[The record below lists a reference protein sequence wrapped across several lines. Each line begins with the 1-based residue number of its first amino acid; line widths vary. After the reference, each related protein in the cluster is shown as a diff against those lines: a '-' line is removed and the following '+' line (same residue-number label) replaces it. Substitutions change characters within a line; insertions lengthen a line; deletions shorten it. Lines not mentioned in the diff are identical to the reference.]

1 VVGGFFFYFI
11 FLVKNYLVNLQIK
24 LKHKNMES
32 NKIQEF
38 IQYLQQNNQQDEL
51 SDYFTKYTAAESTT
65 PIITEQPKLNLNSVF
80 KIQNPIV
87 SNPSVINTP
96 VSNKTSIKAPK
107 VETTTSVVNDVPE
120 TSKVNN
126 TGTGTNFKNRQEF
139 INAIA
144 PAAKKVAA
152 ELGIDPNIIIGQAIA
167 EQGDGKTSTV
177 RNANNIF
184 NITAFG
190 WKGDV
195 YKGRDYNQ
203 KGELKEGVAFRKYA
217 TIEDSIRDWGEL
229 MKRKY
234 RKSLAAAKI
243 SPEEF
248 FKVHAWSGYAE
259 GVGATKQEAK
269 NKLYNLYKNTYKK
282 YV

>member
-1 VVGGFFFYFI
+1 
-11 FLVKNYLVNLQIK
+11 
-24 LKHKNMES
+24 MES

-38 IQYLQQNNQQDEL
+38 IQYVNQNNQQDLL
-51 SDYFTKYTAAESTT
+51 SDYFTKYKAAEVPAPTLVEQSK
-65 PIITEQPKLNLNSVF
+65 PIFNTAF

-87 SNPSVINTP
+87 SNSNVTP
-96 VSNKTSIKAPK
+96 ISNSNKTSIKAPK
-107 VETTTSVVNDVPE
+107 TEITTPVVDNTTQTV
-120 TSKVNN
+120 KINN

-167 EQGDGKTSTV
+167 EQGDGRTSNV

-184 NITAFG
+184 NITAYG

-195 YKGRDYNQ
+195 YRGRDYNQ
-203 KGELKEGVAFRKYA
+203 KGELKKGVAFRKYA
-217 TIEDSIRDWGEL
+217 TIEDSVRDWGEL

-234 RKSLAAAKI
+234 GKSLAAAKI

-248 FKVHAWSGYAE
+248 FKTHAWSGYAE

-269 NKLYNLYKNTYKK
+269 NKLYNLYKSTYKK

>member
-1 VVGGFFFYFI
+1 
-11 FLVKNYLVNLQIK
+11 
-24 LKHKNMES
+24 MDS

-38 IQYLQQNNQQDEL
+38 IQYLQQNNQQDSL
-51 SDYFTKYTAAESTT
+51 SDYFVKYSAKNTDNFQNELPQSP
-65 PIITEQPKLNLNSVF
+65 PISLNDSF
-80 KIQNPIV
+80 KIKSPILPNT
-87 SNPSVINTP
+87 SKISSVPI
-96 VSNKTSIKAPK
+96 SKKTSIKPPEIK
-107 VETTTSVVNDVPE
+107 VETPVVSNTTQ
-120 TSKVNN
+120 TSQVNN
-126 TGTGTNFKNRQEF
+126 TGTGTSFKNRQEF

-167 EQGDGKTSTV
+167 EQGDGRTSNV

-203 KGELKEGVAFRKYA
+203 KGELKEGVGFRKYA
-217 TIEDSIRDWGEL
+217 TIEDSVRDWGEL

-234 RKSLAAAKI
+234 GKSLAAAKI

-248 FKVHAWSGYAE
+248 FKVHSWSGYAE

>member
-1 VVGGFFFYFI
+1 
-11 FLVKNYLVNLQIK
+11 
-24 LKHKNMES
+24 MES

-38 IQYLQQNNQQDEL
+38 IQYVNQNNQQDLL
-51 SDYFTKYTAAESTT
+51 SDYFTTYKAAEVPAPTIVEQSK
-65 PIITEQPKLNLNSVF
+65 PIFNTAF

-87 SNPSVINTP
+87 SNSNVTP
-96 VSNKTSIKAPK
+96 ISNSNKTSIKAP
-107 VETTTSVVNDVPE
+107 ETEITTPMVDNTTQTV
-120 TSKVNN
+120 KINN
-126 TGTGTNFKNRQEF
+126 TGTGTSFKNRQEF

-167 EQGDGKTSTV
+167 EQGDGKTSNV

-184 NITAFG
+184 NITAYG

-195 YKGRDYNQ
+195 YHGRDYNQ
-203 KGELKEGVAFRKYA
+203 KGELKEGVGFRKYA
-217 TIEDSIRDWGEL
+217 TIEDSVRDWGEL

-234 RKSLAAAKI
+234 GKSLAAAKI

-248 FKVHAWSGYAE
+248 FKTHAWSGYAE
-259 GVGATKQEAK
+259 GVGTTKQEAK
-269 NKLYNLYKNTYKK
+269 NKLYNLYKSTYKK

>member
-1 VVGGFFFYFI
+1 
-11 FLVKNYLVNLQIK
+11 
-24 LKHKNMES
+24 MES

-38 IQYLQQNNQQDEL
+38 IQYVNQNNQQDLL
-51 SDYFTKYTAAESTT
+51 SDYFTKYKAAEVPAPTLVEQSK
-65 PIITEQPKLNLNSVF
+65 PIFNTAF

-87 SNPSVINTP
+87 SNSNVTP
-96 VSNKTSIKAPK
+96 ISNSNKTSIKAPK
-107 VETTTSVVNDVPE
+107 TEITTPVVDNTTQTV
-120 TSKVNN
+120 KINN

-167 EQGDGKTSTV
+167 EQGDGRTSNV

-184 NITAFG
+184 NITAYG

-195 YKGRDYNQ
+195 YRGRDYNQ
-203 KGELKEGVAFRKYA
+203 KGELKEGVGFRKYA
-217 TIEDSIRDWGEL
+217 TIEDSVRDWGEL

-234 RKSLAAAKI
+234 GKSLAAAKI

-248 FKVHAWSGYAE
+248 FKVHSWSGYAE

-269 NKLYNLYKNTYKK
+269 NKLYNLYKSTYKK

>member
-1 VVGGFFFYFI
+1 
-11 FLVKNYLVNLQIK
+11 
-24 LKHKNMES
+24 MES

-38 IQYLQQNNQQDEL
+38 IQYINQNNQQDLL
-51 SDYFTKYTAAESTT
+51 SDYFTTYKATEVPTTTLVEQYKPIFNTA
-65 PIITEQPKLNLNSVF
+65 F

-87 SNPSVINTP
+87 SNSNVTP
-96 VSNKTSIKAPK
+96 IYNSNKTSIKAPK
-107 VETTTSVVNDVPE
+107 TEITTPVVDNTTQTV
-120 TSKVNN
+120 KINN

-167 EQGDGKTSTV
+167 EQGDGRTSNI

-184 NITAFG
+184 NITAYG

-195 YKGRDYNQ
+195 YRGRDYNQ
-203 KGELKEGVAFRKYA
+203 KGELKEGMAFRKYS
-217 TIEDSIRDWGEL
+217 TIEDSVRDWGEL
-229 MKRKY
+229 MKKKY

-248 FKVHAWSGYAE
+248 FKVHSWSGYAE
-259 GVGATKQEAK
+259 GVGKTKQEAK

>member
-1 VVGGFFFYFI
+1 
-11 FLVKNYLVNLQIK
+11 
-24 LKHKNMES
+24 MES

-38 IQYLQQNNQQDEL
+38 IQYLNQNNQQDSL
-51 SDYFTKYTAAESTT
+51 SDYFTKYTAAEAPAPTIVEQSK
-65 PIITEQPKLNLNSVF
+65 PIFNTAF

-87 SNPSVINTP
+87 SNNNVTP
-96 VSNKTSIKAPK
+96 ISNSNKTSIKAP
-107 VETTTSVVNDVPE
+107 ETEITTPMVDNTTQTV
-120 TSKVNN
+120 KINN
-126 TGTGTNFKNRQEF
+126 TGTGTSFKNRQEF

-167 EQGDGKTSTV
+167 EQGDGRTSTV

-184 NITAFG
+184 NITSYG

-195 YKGRDYNQ
+195 YRGRDYNQ
-203 KGELKEGVAFRKYA
+203 KGELKEGVGFRKYA
-217 TIEDSIRDWGEL
+217 TIEDSVRDWGEL

-234 RKSLAAAKI
+234 GKSLAAAKI

-248 FKVHAWSGYAE
+248 FKVHSWSGYAE

>member
-1 VVGGFFFYFI
+1 
-11 FLVKNYLVNLQIK
+11 
-24 LKHKNMES
+24 MES

-38 IQYLQQNNQQDEL
+38 IQYVNQNNQQDLL
-51 SDYFTKYTAAESTT
+51 SDYFTKYKAAEVPASTLVEQSK
-65 PIITEQPKLNLNSVF
+65 PIFNTAF

-87 SNPSVINTP
+87 SNSNVTP
-96 VSNKTSIKAPK
+96 IYNSNKTSIKAPK
-107 VETTTSVVNDVPE
+107 TEITTPVVDNTTQTV
-120 TSKVNN
+120 KINN

-167 EQGDGKTSTV
+167 EQGDGKTSNV

-184 NITAFG
+184 NITAYG

-203 KGELKEGVAFRKYA
+203 KGELKKGVAFRKYA
-217 TIEDSIRDWGEL
+217 TIEDSVRDWGEL

-234 RKSLAAAKI
+234 GKSLAAAKI

-248 FKVHAWSGYAE
+248 FKVHSWSGYAE

-269 NKLYNLYKNTYKK
+269 NKLYSLYKNTYKK

>member
-1 VVGGFFFYFI
+1 
-11 FLVKNYLVNLQIK
+11 
-24 LKHKNMES
+24 MES

-38 IQYLQQNNQQDEL
+38 LQYINQNNQQDSL
-51 SDYFTKYTAAESTT
+51 SDYFTKYTAAEAPAPT
-65 PIITEQPKLNLNSVF
+65 IAEQPKPIFNTAF

-87 SNPSVINTP
+87 SNSNIASISNP
-96 VSNKTSIKAPK
+96 NKTSIKAPK
-107 VETTTSVVNDVPE
+107 IETTTPVVDN
-120 TSKVNN
+120 TTQ
-126 TGTGTNFKNRQEF
+126 TGTGTSFKNRQEF

-167 EQGDGKTSTV
+167 EQGDGRTSNI

-184 NITAFG
+184 NITSYG

-195 YKGRDYNQ
+195 YRGRDYNQ
-203 KGELKEGVAFRKYA
+203 KGELKEGVGFRKYA
-217 TIEDSIRDWGEL
+217 TIEDSVRDWGEL

-234 RKSLAAAKI
+234 GKSLAAAKI

-248 FKVHAWSGYAE
+248 FKVHSWSGYAE

>member
-1 VVGGFFFYFI
+1 
-11 FLVKNYLVNLQIK
+11 
-24 LKHKNMES
+24 MES

-38 IQYLQQNNQQDEL
+38 IQYLNQNNQQDSL
-51 SDYFTKYTAAESTT
+51 SDYFTKYTAAET
-65 PIITEQPKLNLNSVF
+65 PDPTIAEQSKPIFNTAF

-87 SNPSVINTP
+87 SNSNVAPISNP
-96 VSNKTSIKAPK
+96 NKTSIKAPK
-107 VETTTSVVNDVPE
+107 IEITTPVVDNTTQTV
-120 TSKVNN
+120 KINN
-126 TGTGTNFKNRQEF
+126 TGTGTSFKNRQEF

-167 EQGDGKTSTV
+167 EQGDGRTSTV

-203 KGELKEGVAFRKYA
+203 KGELKEGVGFRKYA
-217 TIEDSIRDWGEL
+217 TLEDSVRDWGEL

-234 RKSLAAAKI
+234 GKSLAAAKI

-248 FKVHAWSGYAE
+248 FKVHSWSGYAE